1 MRVLDAGCGTG
12 NTVTGLAKQIPDVQF
27 VGIDISGPSLEIA
40 TDAARADGVENVE
53 FGKWNLLDR
62 LPENDSFDVVM
73 CLGVLHHTADM
84 PMVLDNLSRALAR
97 DGEMF
102 LWVYGLH
109 GRYRHLLN
117 ARLLAMLMGVGDEHD
132 DPVSTA
138 REFIDSAGSGMVR
151 DDLKGATG
159 RMAEKEDVF
168 REPAWIADQLFHPHE
183 KSVDMVELKA
193 LIKNAGLELSEWLA
207 VDERP
212 ETHFASPTLC
222 DRFRRLSRHERLIAL
237 DLLLKPDRYF
247 VLLEHVGNA
256 IRNTR

>member
-12 NTVTGLAKQIPDVQF
+12 NTVIGLAKQNPDVQF
-27 VGIDISGPSLEIA
+27 LGIDISEPSLAIA
-40 TDAARADGVENVE
+40 TDAATADGVGNIE
-53 FGKWNLLDR
+53 FRKWNLLDR
-62 LPENDSFDVVM
+62 LPENEDFDVVM

-84 PMVLDNLSRALAR
+84 ALVLNNLSFALAR

-117 ARLLAMLMGVGDEHD
+117 ARLLAMLMAVGDDSE

-138 REFIDSAGSGMVR
+138 LDFIDHAGSGMVR
-151 DDLKGATG
+151 DELKSATD
-159 RMAEKEDVF
+159 RMADMEDVF

-183 KSVDMVELKA
+183 KSVDIVELKT
-193 LIKNAGLELSEWLA
+193 LVKNAGLELSEWLA

-222 DRFRRLSRHERLIAL
+222 DRFRRLSLHKRLVAL

-247 VLLEHVGNA
+247 VLLEHAGNA
-256 IRNTR
+256 SSHTR